1 MQLKTQGAPQRLKC
15 YDALI
20 SLSSVNGTA
29 GLFYSESAPQSRV
42 DDVLTCQEFGGN
54 KMYSVGDSCDPIRRI
69 CVKLK
74 EHFIDFHIQFTTHCD
89 L

>member
-29 GLFYSESAPQSRV
+29 GLFGLFYSESAPQSRV
-42 DDVLTCQEFGGN
+42 DDVLTCWEFGGN
-54 KMYSVGDSCDPIRRI
+54 KMYSVGDSCDPIRWI
-69 CVKLK
+69 YVKLK
-74 EHFIDFHIQFTTHCD
+74 EHFIEFHI
-89 L
+89 